1 MSECTIEDAKDEI
14 IRKLNDYKKN
24 KDNNVQNYI
33 NTVIS
38 NINKIDNNDNNK
50 QILANLIVDAF
61 PENPPENLNSD
72 DLIGTIFSSATICA
86 KLINHKYKDI
96 KQSNNL
102 LQGVDKSPTQEI
114 FQETFKTPTQ
124 EMSQGTDK
132 DTGRI
137 FTFTSNGNEIEKY
150 FNSLKTLQKTDN
162 KVRVRTSN
170 QRMLAD
176 DISLYHNQILFKNGP
191 TILTVYPNET
201 FKLSQSKKSTNW
213 VWSRYLTRN
222 YGKVGGKYKRSRKSK
237 RTKRTKSKRTK
248 SRRTRK
254 N

>member
-86 KLINHKYKDI
+86 KLINDKYIDI

-102 LQGVDKSPTQEI
+102 LQGVVKSPTQEI
-114 FQETFKTPTQ
+114 FQETFKTHTQ
-124 EMSQGTDK
+124 EMSQGIDNDAEK
-132 DTGRI
+132 I
-137 FTFTSNGNEIEKY
+137 FTFTASNGGEIKNY
-150 FNSLKTLQKTDN
+150 FNSLQKLQKTDN
-162 KVRVRTSN
+162 KVRVRTSK

-176 DISLYHNQILFKNGP
+176 NISVFHDQIIFKDGLKS
-191 TILTVYPNET
+191 LTVYLNET

-222 YGKVGGKYKRSRKSK
+222 TGKVGGKYKKSKRSRKSRKSK
-237 RTKRTKSKRTK
+237 RTKSKRT
-248 SRRTRK
+248 RR